1 MTDFMEPRYYVATVA
16 RNRYFSISTPTM
28 LPYSVHEPS

>member
-1 MTDFMEPRYYVATVA
+1 VVVEPRYTWLRSQ
-16 RNRYFSISTPTM
+16 RNRYFSISTPTR